1 MWRET
6 LKFGGKVT
14 KKCGGKFEHS
24 RREKDAIKCRPFLSH
39 LVDPFH
45 ALLLCLG
52 LGVAIL
58 GLSGQLRNESLL
70 LLAALVLRD
79 AHLREMES

>member
-1 MWRET
+1 M
-6 LKFGGKVT
+6 
-14 KKCGGKFEHS
+14 S
-24 RREKDAIKCRPFLSH
+24 SFLSH

-58 GLSGQLRNESLL
+58 GLRGQLRNESLL
-70 LLAALVLRD
+70 LLSALVLRD
-79 AHLREMES
+79 AHL

>member
-1 MWRET
+1 M
-6 LKFGGKVT
+6 
-14 KKCGGKFEHS
+14 S
-24 RREKDAIKCRPFLSH
+24 SFLSY

-58 GLSGQLRNESLL
+58 GLRGQLGNESLL
-70 LLAALVLRD
+70 LLSALVLRD
-79 AHLREMES
+79 AHLGDGALTLFLR